1 MLSRGKGVPE
11 ATRSAYQDIRALL
24 ERQRDAGTVIGL
36 YTQRIGL
43 EGEVRLCVEF
53 SDPDLAR
60 EALTEIRKR
69 SYGVELLN
77 VAAVPCPSPKEGK
90 P

>member
-24 ERQRDAGTVIGL
+24 ERQRDAGTVTRL

-43 EGEVRLCVEF
+43 EGELRLCVEF
-53 SDPDLAR
+53 KDPDLAR
-60 EALTEIRKR
+60 EALTEIHKR
-69 SYGVELLN
+69 SDGVELLN
-77 VAAVPCPSPKEGK
+77 VSAVPCPSPKEGK